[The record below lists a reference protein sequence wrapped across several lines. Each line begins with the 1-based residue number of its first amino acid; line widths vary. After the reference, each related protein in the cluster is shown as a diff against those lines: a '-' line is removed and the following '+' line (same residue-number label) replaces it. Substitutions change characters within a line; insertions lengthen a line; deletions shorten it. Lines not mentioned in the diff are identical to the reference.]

1 MAASGAA
8 VPSAVGGAADR
19 RSPPPASQSK
29 RDRKRQALMDRLT
42 TMNEKFQRE
51 QDLTYRDQLQKVQ
64 FEINL
69 VQRFDPYDK
78 DALET
83 ATELRNEHK
92 RVLGPMVNADG
103 ARSMVDMAGIRFPEF
118 LDDLEDLV
126 ELRDFQLAQSKV
138 RPSAEAVQRHCVF
151 HCKYF
156 CGKLRY

>member
-1 MAASGAA
+1 
-8 VPSAVGGAADR
+8 
-19 RSPPPASQSK
+19 
-29 RDRKRQALMDRLT
+29 
-42 TMNEKFQRE
+42 MNEKFQRE

-64 FEINL
+64 YEINL

-92 RVLGPMVNADG
+92 KVLGPMVNADG

-138 RPSAEAVQRHCVF
+138 RPPADAVQRHRCISMRV
-151 HCKYF
+151 
-156 CGKLRY
+156 LL